1 MHTVVLWRMI
11 KFSGILLNKIHL
23 KTSQGS
29 TGNFIVDF
37 YYGRE
42 FNPSMGGFDVK
53 LVAFR
58 ASMIALA
65 LVNVLLVLD
74 SVNASRGV
82 VNGAVMATAAFQV
95 SVYFFPWE
103 DSCMTSALGLGSF
116 H

>member
-1 MHTVVLWRMI
+1 M
-11 KFSGILLNKIHL
+11 
-23 KTSQGS
+23 
-29 TGNFIVDF
+29 DF

-95 SVYFFPWE
+95 SVYVNPSSFVF
-103 DSCMTSALGLGSF
+103 SSLLLGLSPMPRLCISF
-116 H
+116 FFLLVHYLL

>member
-1 MHTVVLWRMI
+1 M
-11 KFSGILLNKIHL
+11 
-23 KTSQGS
+23 
-29 TGNFIVDF
+29 DF

-82 VNGAVMATAAFQV
+82 VNGAVMAIPNGQLALQDLGGEEAIPLPGAVRTEM
-95 SVYFFPWE
+95 PG
-103 DSCMTSALGLGSF
+103 DS
-116 H
+116 